1 MTKTAVVPEDREDI
15 LTKRSSAHVATI
27 GPHGEPQSNP
37 VWFEWDGEYIKFS
50 QTTTRQKYRNLKR
63 DSRIALS
70 VHDPDEPHRYIEIRG
85 RAEKIEPD
93 PNRSFINKMSKK
105 YLGQETYPPESP
117 GEERVVVY
125 VRPEHTTKQ

>member
-1 MTKTAVVPEDREDI
+1 MGRRVHQVQPD
-15 LTKRSSAHVATI
+15 H
-27 GPHGEPQSNP
+27 
-37 VWFEWDGEYIKFS
+37 DG
-50 QTTTRQKYRNLKR
+50 KYRNLKR